1 MDLYRKVRLACAE
14 GMSQREAARH
24 FNISRDSVA
33 KMMAFSVPPGYRRTA
48 PVKRPNLDAFT
59 GIIDGWLD
67 SDREIHRK
75 QRHTAK
81 RVFER
86 LREEHGFTG
95 GYTIVKDYM
104 RQRERRGREM
114 FVPLAHPPGHAQA
127 DFGEAVVVVDGV
139 EQKAHFFVMDLPHS
153 DGCFVRAYPAATA
166 EAWVDGHIHAFAFF
180 GKVPISI
187 LYDNDR
193 CLVAKILP
201 DGTRKRAT
209 LFSGFLSHY
218 LFRDRNGR
226 PGKGNDKGN
235 AEGLVGYSRRNFMV
249 PIPRFASWEA
259 FNVDLEEQCR
269 KRQSDVL
276 RGQSETIGDRL
287 ARDLA
292 AMSELPAAPFDACDQ
307 ATGRVSSQAL
317 VRYKTNDYSVPVA
330 YGHRDVWIRGY
341 VDVVVIGCDGE
352 VIARHPR
359 CHDREDMVFDPVH
372 YLPLIEQKINALDQ
386 AAPLAEWDLPS
397 KFATLRRLMEAR
409 MKKAGRR
416 EYVQV
421 LRLLETFGI
430 DDLHAAVK
438 RALQLGAVGFDA
450 VKHLVLC
457 HVEKRPPKLDL
468 DVYPYLPR
476 AHVETTSVASYMAL
490 TSEAAE

>member
-33 KMMAFSVPPGYRRTA
+33 KMMAFSVPPGYRRSA
-48 PVKRPNLDAFT
+48 PVKRPKLDAFT

-67 SDREIHRK
+67 GDREVHRK

-86 LREEHGFTG
+86 LRDEHGFTG

-127 DFGEAVVVVDGV
+127 DFGEAVVVIGGI

-153 DGCFVRAYPAATA
+153 DACFVRAYPAATA
-166 EAWVDGHIHAFAFF
+166 EAWVDGHVHAFAFF
-180 GKVPISI
+180 GKVPVSV

-201 DGTRKRAT
+201 DGTRQRAT
-209 LFSGFLSHY
+209 LFSGFMSHY
-218 LFRDRNGR
+218 LFRDRYGR

-249 PIPRFASWEA
+249 PIPRFATWGA
-259 FNVDLEEQCR
+259 FNDYLEAQCL
-269 KRQSDVL
+269 KRQADVL
-276 RGQSETIGDRL
+276 RGQSETIAERL
-287 ARDLA
+287 ERDLA
-292 AMSELPAAPFDACDQ
+292 AMADLPTAPFDACDQ
-307 ATGRVSSQAL
+307 VTGRVSSQAL

-341 VDVVVIGCDGE
+341 VDVVVIGCGGE

-359 CHDREDMVFDPVH
+359 CYDREDMVFDAVH

-397 KFATLRRLMEAR
+397 EFATLRRLMEAR
-409 MKKAGRR
+409 MIKAGRR

-421 LRLLETFGI
+421 LRLLETFDI

-438 RALQLGAVGFDA
+438 KALQLGAVGFDA

-476 AHVETTSVASYMAL
+476 ANVETTSAASYMAL
-490 TSEAAE
+490 MSEDAA